1 MSIKNEVLQYLKE
14 NKEYLKTNYGVKEIY
29 LFGSVARGEDSK
41 NSDIDLMVE
50 FIGPKFHT
58 LDNYFGIVKN
68 LENRFNRKIDLAT
81 KEMIKKRLKKYISKD
96 LIYAE

>member
-50 FIGPKFHT
+50 FENFVTFRHFVGLKDLLESKFQ
-58 LDNYFGIVKN
+58 
-68 LENRFNRKIDLAT
+68 RKVDIAT
-81 KEMIKKRLKKYISKD
+81 RDMIKPIVWKYVNKD
-96 LIYAE
+96 LIDAR